1 MVFGGWHKREYDI
14 YAVKILMISYV
25 CNVYYKKYNFRIHQP
40 CSVFHFHK
48 INAGQ
53 RRSSTHL
60 CLVQKVQ
67 AAPRDIILSD
77 QKNSIQVFWLEYY
90 TVWSQKQ

>member
-1 MVFGGWHKREYDI
+1 MY
-14 YAVKILMISYV
+14 
-25 CNVYYKKYNFRIHQP
+25 VYYKKYNFRIHQP
-40 CSVFHFHK
+40 CAVFHFHK

-77 QKNSIQVFWLEYY
+77 PKKKLKYLTTSFFGLE
-90 TVWSQKQ
+90 

>member
-14 YAVKILMISYV
+14 YAVKILIISYV
-25 CNVYYKKYNFRIHQP
+25 CKYLYHKKYNFRIHQP
-40 CSVFHFHK
+40 CAVFHFHK

-77 QKNSIQVFWLEYY
+77 KKKLQ
-90 TVWSQKQ
+90 

>member
-1 MVFGGWHKREYDI
+1 MY
-14 YAVKILMISYV
+14 
-25 CNVYYKKYNFRIHQP
+25 VYYKKYNFRIHQP
-40 CSVFHFHK
+40 CAVFHFHK

-77 QKNSIQVFWLEYY
+77 PKKKIKIPNNKFFWLRIIHKAQYNFLEFFNTPLLKFFYEEY
-90 TVWSQKQ
+90 SK